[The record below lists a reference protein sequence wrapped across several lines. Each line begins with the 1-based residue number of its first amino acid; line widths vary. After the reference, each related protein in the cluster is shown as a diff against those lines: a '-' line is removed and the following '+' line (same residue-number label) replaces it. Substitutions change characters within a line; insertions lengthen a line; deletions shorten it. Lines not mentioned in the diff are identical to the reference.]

1 MSGKKR
7 VKSSKTIST
16 DLKKIDQYVFGP
28 KDHEEIPELT
38 DESFQ
43 QGTFH
48 VGGVPI
54 PRGPGFKSRID
65 AALRKA
71 AKLPKYKSDVK
82 K

>member
-1 MSGKKR
+1 MSKKKR
-7 VKSSKTIST
+7 VKSSKAIGS
-16 DLKKIDQYVFGP
+16 DLKKIDEYVLGP
-28 KDHEEIPELT
+28 KDYEEIPELT
-38 DESFQ
+38 NEWFQ

-71 AKLPKYKSDVK
+71 AKLPRERRK
-82 K
+82 KA

>member
-7 VKSSKTIST
+7 VKGSKTIGS
-16 DLKKIDQYVFGP
+16 DLKKIDEYVLSP
-28 KDHEEIPELT
+28 KDYEEIPELT
-38 DESFQ
+38 DEWFQ

-65 AALRKA
+65 EALRKA
-71 AKLPKYKSDVK
+71 AKLPKERRK
-82 K
+82 KA